1 MSANE
6 SRPVTSE
13 AAPEKQNDDTT
24 MVYLAGEWHE
34 RHDNWRDQ
42 VDLSACD
49 NMTAYAA
56 GRLDGHQQAMTE
68 FREMWQLLLQLDSAW
83 TPEDV
88 EAIAIPRRRGTRPVG
103 GNKPRH
109 LRVVGR

>member
-13 AAPEKQNDDTT
+13 AATEQQNNDDT

-42 VDLSACD
+42 VDLSSCD

-56 GRLDGHQQAMTE
+56 GRVDGHQQAMTE
-68 FREMWQLLLQLDSAW
+68 FRAMWQLLLQLDSAW

-88 EAIAIPRRRGTRPVG
+88 EAIVISRRRETRPVG
-103 GNKPRH
+103 GNKRRH
-109 LRVVGR
+109 LRVVGS